1 MLCPMVWLLILLL
14 FLRFFFG
21 VRCGSLV
28 LIDTVSREHFQ
39 SIVIRMKHFQKFAL
53 QSLLMGEQ
61 KKIDVKKK

>member
-1 MLCPMVWLLILLL
+1 MVTHSFIISA
-14 FLRFFFG
+14 FFFG